1 MKRRGFTLIELLVVI
16 VIIAILV
23 ALLFPAI
30 QTGIQ
35 KAESAKAKTAIT
47 GLATAFKAFYTE
59 YGQWPNNTAGAQD
72 VNQSLLGTS
81 AGWGVNTRQ
90 IIFYDFP
97 PKDLDSSTPAYYL
110 DPWKQRYQVKFDT
123 TYANTI
129 ANPIS
134 GGSPTT
140 ISAGVIVWSIG
151 NAGTYTSYVTS
162 W

>member
-35 KAESAKAKTAIT
+35 KAENAKAKTAVT

-59 YGQWPNNTAGAQD
+59 YGQWPTGYGNTTND
-72 VNQSLLGTS
+72 VATDINQASSGNS
-81 AGWGVNTRQ
+81 RG

-97 PKDLDSSTPAYYL
+97 PKDLDTSTPANYL

-134 GGSPTT
+134 GGSPPT

>member
-35 KAESAKAKTAIT
+35 KAESAKARTAVT

-59 YGQWPNNTAGAQD
+59 YGTWPSGCAANSNAVTTTLFGTASG
-72 VNQSLLGTS
+72 
-81 AGWGVNTRQ
+81 GWGLNTRQ

-97 PKDLDSSTPAYYL
+97 PKDIKGVTYF
-110 DPWKQRYQVKFDT
+110 DPWNNAYMAAFDN
-123 TYANTI
+123 YDNTI
-129 ANPIS
+129 PSSKAPF
-134 GGSPTT
+134 GSA
-140 ISAGVIVWSIG
+140 INASVIVWSLG
-151 NAGTYTSYVTS
+151 NAGTFSSYVTS

>member
-35 KAESAKAKTAIT
+35 KAENAKAKTAVT

-59 YGQWPNNTAGAQD
+59 YGQWPTGYGNTTKD
-72 VNQSLLGTS
+72 VATDINQASSGNS
-81 AGWGVNTRQ
+81 RG

-97 PKDLDSSTPAYYL
+97 PKDLSGTSYQ
-110 DPWKQRYQVKFDT
+110 DPWKQNYRVACDNYNNSIT
-123 TYANTI
+123 AGSATI
-129 ANPIS
+129 GVSVGVWSYGPAGS
-134 GGSPTT
+134 GGPTN
-140 ISAGVIVWSIG
+140 GW
-151 NAGTYTSYVTS
+151 VTS

>member
-35 KAESAKAKTAIT
+35 KAESAKARTAVT

-59 YGQWPNNTAGAQD
+59 YGTWPSGCAGNAVGVTTTLFGTASG
-72 VNQSLLGTS
+72 
-81 AGWGVNTRQ
+81 GWGMNTRQ

-97 PKDLDSSTPAYYL
+97 PKDLSGVNYL
-110 DPWKQRYQVKFDT
+110 DPWKNQYQAAFDS
-123 TYANTI
+123 YDNTI
-129 ANPIS
+129 PSSKAP
-134 GGSPTT
+134 GGSA
-140 ISAGVIVWSIG
+140 INASVIVWSTGAAGAG
-151 NAGTYTSYVTS
+151 NTNGYVTS